1 MSELRSPL
9 SRRRFLR
16 TSGFFALSSLV
27 AAHAVPAQANT
38 YSTMEDRR
46 RLPASRIV
54 DKPPMATPMRPR
66 LAPDVALDVKI
77 GQMLL
82 LGFRGTSIAA
92 ESVIAQNVRDQS
104 LGGVVLFGGNVR
116 DGDQLRNLT
125 AQLQSLASLP
135 LLIGV
140 DQEGGKIARLD
151 KRRGYAETLSH
162 ARLGQDNNLDETRSV
177 AAGIAQSLV
186 DGGVTLNLA
195 PVVDV
200 AANLDNPIIA
210 GLGRSFS
217 ADPAVVATQAAAYI
231 DGHHDK
237 GVKCTLKHFP
247 GHGSSQGDTHL
258 GFVDVTDTWSEDELI
273 PYRRLLEQG
282 KVDAVMTAHIFNAR
296 LDDELPATLSPAVV
310 TGLLREQLGY
320 DGVVI
325 SDDMQMRAI
334 TDLFKL
340 EKAFELALLAGVD
353 IVAVANELTY
363 AGTVANRFINT
374 VRRMLD
380 KGTIGEDRIE
390 QSFQR
395 IMRLKGLA

>member
-16 TSGFFALSSLV
+16 TSGLFALSSLL
-27 AAHAVPAQANT
+27 AAHDVPAQANT

-46 RLPASRIV
+46 RLSASRIV
-54 DKPPMATPMRPR
+54 DKPPMAAPMRPR

-125 AQLQSLASLP
+125 GQLQSLASLP
-135 LLIGV
+135 LLISV
-140 DQEGGKIARLD
+140 DQEGGKIVRLD

-200 AANLDNPIIA
+200 ATNPDNPIIA

-217 ADPAVVATQAAAYI
+217 ADPAAVATQAAAYI

-237 GVKCTLKHFP
+237 GIKCTLKHFP

-296 LDDELPATLSPAVV
+296 LDNKLPATLSPAVV

-320 DGVVI
+320 DGVII

-340 EKAFELALLAGVD
+340 EKAFELALVAGVD
-353 IVAVANELTY
+353 IIAVANELTY
-363 AGTVANRFINT
+363 AGTVTNRFINT

-380 KGTIGEDRIE
+380 EGTIGEDRIE